1 MKNAMTPETQE
12 LLMLKGMVAD
22 MGSTEQATIRIVAER
37 IRELIKQNPVAT
49 IALAMVALE
58 LQVSPERF
66 GLPT

>member
-1 MKNAMTPETQE
+1 MTPETQE